1 MTTNL
6 AARRRLLFLCQ
17 TLPYP
22 ADGGVHIRTYN
33 IMRLLARDF
42 DVTAL
47 CFYRKASRPSAAH
60 VEASIRGLN
69 RIAAVQAFPIPQ
81 DRSRVRLI
89 WDHVR
94 SVLSQRVYT
103 RYVYDSSE
111 FRGALSRELASTK
124 YDVVHVDSLDLASYL
139 PAVVD
144 LPVICTHHN
153 VESDLLRRRAAMEPF
168 PLSAYLRFQSR
179 LMETEE
185 RKGSAVVDLSVAVSR
200 ADSERLTQISGGAP
214 VLVVPNG
221 VDTEYF
227 RSRGG
232 TREGIVFV
240 GGYTWYPNRD
250 ALGYFAES
258 ILPLIRGHLPDVPVT
273 WVGDAPDSIRQM
285 YESRHNIRLTGF
297 VDDVRPYIDAAACYV
312 VPLRVGGGTR
322 LKILDAWAMSSPVV
336 STSLG
341 CEGLDAIDGENILIR
356 DTPEA
361 FAEAVVTVLRDT
373 QLRSHLAAAA
383 RHTAER
389 TYDWDVIGRGMLDHY
404 RSVAVRHGAADAVE
418 AVT

>member
-1 MTTNL
+1 
-6 AARRRLLFLCQ
+6 
-17 TLPYP
+17 
-22 ADGGVHIRTYN
+22 
-33 IMRLLARDF
+33 MRLLARDF

-47 CFYRKASRPSAAH
+47 CFYRKASRPTPAD
-60 VEASIRGLN
+60 VEASIRGLS
-69 RIAAVQAFPIPQ
+69 RIAKVRAFPIPQ
-81 DRSRVRLI
+81 DRSRGRLI

-103 RYVYDSSE
+103 RYVYDSSD
-111 FRGALSRELASTK
+111 FRRALSHELESTK

-139 PAVVD
+139 SAVGDV
-144 LPVICTHHN
+144 PVICTHHN
-153 VESDLLRRRAAMEPF
+153 VESDLLRRRATLESF
-168 PLSAYLRFQSR
+168 PLSSYLRLQSR
-179 LMETEE
+179 LMEDEE
-185 RKGSAVVDLSVAVSR
+185 RQGCAGVSLSVAVSS
-200 ADSERLTQISGGAP
+200 ADAERLSNISGGAP

-227 RSRGG
+227 RSQGD

-258 ILPLIRGHLPDVPVT
+258 ILPLIREQVPDVPVT
-273 WVGDAPDSIRQM
+273 WVGDAPDSIRQT
-285 YESRHNIRLTGF
+285 YDNRHNIRLTGF

-322 LKILDAWAMSSPVV
+322 LKILDAWAMSSAVV

-341 CEGLDAIDGENILIR
+341 CEGLDAVDGDNILVR
-356 DTPEA
+356 NTPEA
-361 FAEAVVTVLRDT
+361 FANAVVTVLRDS
-373 QLRSHLAAAA
+373 QLRTRLAAAG

-389 TYDWDVIGRGMLDHY
+389 TYDWDVIGRTMLHHY
-404 RSVAVRHGAADAVE
+404 HSLATPPQATDAVE
-418 AVT
+418 AAT